1 MKIFLAIFIASFLDP
16 IRWIACICGAW
27 FIRNFFGALA
37 IGVGI
42 PFLLTLLLDS
52 RPNFYFLLIGALAS
66 IAIVSI
72 FHFWRKSKLSKISS
86 SAPSTN

>member
-1 MKIFLAIFIASFLDP
+1 MKIFLAIFIASLLDP

-27 FIRNFFGALA
+27 FIRSFLGALA

-42 PFLLTLLLDS
+42 PFSFTLLLDS
-52 RPNFYFLLIGALAS
+52 RPNFYFLFIGILAS

-72 FHFWRKSKLSKISS
+72 FHFWRKSKLSKTSS
-86 SAPSTN
+86 